1 MPTPS
6 RTSLEAIVA
15 AGRTALRDG
24 GLDALTM
31 QRVAEL
37 VGVRASSLY
46 KHVPS
51 RAGLV
56 RLVAEDVYSD
66 LGSRLHAAATTGD
79 AANDLRALGRVL
91 REFAHEDRHGFDLI
105 FSPLPQDAAPDPA
118 SFETAAAPILRVA
131 TALVGSQQALP
142 AARTVTA
149 WAAGFLRMELAGD
162 FHLGGDVAEAFDFG
176 IRTLL
181 AGIKEVARASSAE
194 SEPESVR

>member
-6 RTSLEAIVA
+6 RTSLGEIVA

-46 KHVPS
+46 KRVPS

-56 RLVAEDVYSD
+56 RLVVEDVFGD
-66 LGSRLHAAATTGD
+66 LAARLDAAAASGD
-79 AANDLRALGRVL
+79 PAADLCALGRVL
-91 REFAHEDRHGFDLI
+91 RDFAHEDRYGFDLL
-105 FSPLPQDAAPDPA
+105 FSPLPQDASPDPA
-118 SFETAAAPILRVA
+118 SFEAASAPILRVA
-131 TALVGSQQALP
+131 TALVGSGHALQ
-142 AARTVTA
+142 AARTITA

-176 IRTLL
+176 IQTLL
-181 AGIKEVARASSAE
+181 AGIREAGSVARD
-194 SEPESVR
+194 

>member
-37 VGVRASSLY
+37 VGVRAASLY
-46 KHVPS
+46 KRVPS

-56 RLVAEDVYSD
+56 RLVVEDVFDD
-66 LGSRLHAAATTGD
+66 LGSRLDAAATTGD
-79 AANDLRALGRVL
+79 PAIDLRALGGVL
-91 REFAHEDRHGFDLI
+91 REFAHEDRYGFDLL
-105 FSPLPQDAAPDPA
+105 FSPLPQDASPDPA
-118 SFETAAAPILRVA
+118 RFEAASAPILRVA
-131 TALVGSQQALP
+131 TALAGSEHALP

-181 AGIKEVARASSAE
+181 AGIREVGSI
-194 SEPESVR
+194 PGD